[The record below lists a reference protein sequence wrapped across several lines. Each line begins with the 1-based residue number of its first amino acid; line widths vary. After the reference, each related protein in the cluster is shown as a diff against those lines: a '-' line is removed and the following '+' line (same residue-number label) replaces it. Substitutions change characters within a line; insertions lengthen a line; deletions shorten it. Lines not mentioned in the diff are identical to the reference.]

1 MLFLMQ
7 AYSMQ
12 CNHMASGCDRTIE
25 LMVLRKICETM
36 VHFTGQDELLQKI
49 LRVLESNLGLV
60 RSTILLV
67 DCDQE
72 HLFVGAAH
80 GVDEPAKLSA
90 VYHRGEGIVGKVLT
104 TGEPAVVERISDS
117 PEFQSRIFARS
128 PEWRKT
134 LAFVCVPIRLTSET
148 IGVLSVDDP
157 GLREPSHL
165 NELKDFLGIVARLI
179 AYDVQY
185 RRQLRQARETLEC
198 ENERLRSMV
207 HTQAQ
212 QRKMAGSSDA
222 IRQVQMRIQQVAPT
236 ATTVLLRGE
245 SGTGKELV
253 ASAIHYNSP
262 RACKP
267 FVRVNCAA
275 LNENLFESELF
286 GHEKGAFTGAATR
299 RIGRMEEA
307 QGGTLFLDEIG
318 EISLA
323 MQAKL
328 LRVLQERE
336 FERVGGNETLTAD
349 VRIIAATNRDL
360 EESMRACTFR
370 ADLYYRVNVF
380 PIRLPPLRERAGD
393 ISILANHF
401 MQKYANLMTKP
412 QPRLAEETLRLLMAH
427 TWPGNVRELEN
438 CIEYAVLICSGLLLL
453 PEHLPQALLRS
464 ATFISL
470 ATADEA
476 TLKNRI
482 HQMEESVLLEAL
494 KAKNGNVCAVA
505 REIGLTPRMVRYK
518 LKNLK
523 IDPRQF
529 SKRGTALRRLPG
541 GNALSRSNTRIRT

>member
-1 MLFLMQ
+1 MH
-7 AYSMQ
+7 
-12 CNHMASGCDRTIE
+12 CDHMAGGCDRTIE

-36 VHFTGQDELLQKI
+36 VRFAGKDELLQKI
-49 LRVLESNLGLV
+49 LSVLEVNLGLI

-67 DCDQE
+67 DSDQE
-72 HLFVGAAH
+72 HLIVGEAH
-80 GVDEPAKLSA
+80 GVNEPAKLSA

-104 TGEPAVVERISDS
+104 SGEPVVVERIANS
-117 PEFQSRIFARS
+117 PEFQSRIFTRS

-185 RRQLRQARETLEC
+185 RRQLKLARETLEC
-198 ENERLRSMV
+198 ENERLRSLV
-207 HTQAQ
+207 HNQAQ

-222 IRQVQMRIQQVAPT
+222 IRHVQMLIQQVAAT
-236 ATTVLLRGE
+236 TTTVLLRGE

-307 QGGTLFLDEIG
+307 QGGTLFLDEVG
-318 EISLA
+318 EVSLA
-323 MQAKL
+323 VQAKL

-336 FERVGGNETLTAD
+336 FERVGGNKTLTAD

-370 ADLYYRVNVF
+370 ADLYYRINVF
-380 PIRLPPLRERAGD
+380 PIRLPPLRERASD
-393 ISILANHF
+393 ISVLANHF
-401 MQKYANLMTKP
+401 IQKYANLMTKP
-412 QPRLAEETLRLLMAH
+412 QPQLAEETLRLLMGH
-427 TWPGNVRELEN
+427 TWPGNDRELEN
-438 CIEYAVLICSGLLLL
+438 CIEYAVLLCSGSLLL
-453 PEHLPQALLRS
+453 PEHLPQTLRS
-464 ATFISL
+464 AAFVAP
-470 ATADEA
+470 ATAEEP
-476 TLKNRI
+476 TLRTRI
-482 HQMEESVLLEAL
+482 HKMELAVLLDAL
-494 KAKNGNVCAVA
+494 RTKNGNVSAIA
-505 REIGLTPRMVRYK
+505 REIGITPRMVRYK
-518 LKNLK
+518 LKNLD
-523 IDPRQF
+523 IDPRRF
-529 SKRGTALRRLPG
+529 SKRSKALQCHPARTA
-541 GNALSRSNTRIRT
+541 